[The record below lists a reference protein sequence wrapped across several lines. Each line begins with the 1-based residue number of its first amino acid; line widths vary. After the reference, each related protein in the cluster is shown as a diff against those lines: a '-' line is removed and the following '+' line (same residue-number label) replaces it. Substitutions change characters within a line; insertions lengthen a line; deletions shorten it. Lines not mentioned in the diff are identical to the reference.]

1 MRKDDV
7 ENLLPLSSLPGLA
20 VPDMEERLFRTRIS
34 DMHRTVY
41 RRFGIQTYGKEC
53 PFVSVNVPVNVNGA

>member
-34 DMHRTVY
+34 DMHRTV
-41 RRFGIQTYGKEC
+41 
-53 PFVSVNVPVNVNGA
+53 